1 MDCNRIIS
9 NIARSERGGQTPKTM
24 ENILTV
30 KAFDVDDETLG
41 TTIAENL
48 KTFEEAETYII
59 AHDKKMNADWLL
71 ASIRDPEHPKK
82 FEHHRYLIY
91 HSEGKVI
98 TDDVFSKMSFKELC
112 DEAAGW
118 RAISVVEFK
127 F

>member
-1 MDCNRIIS
+1 
-9 NIARSERGGQTPKTM
+9 M

-30 KAFDVDDETLG
+30 KAFDVDDETLN

-48 KTFEEAETYII
+48 KNFEEAEAYII
-59 AHDKKMNADWLL
+59 AHDKKMHADWLL
-71 ASIRDPEHPKK
+71 SSYQDPERAEEFK
-82 FEHHRYLIY
+82 HHRYLIY
-91 HSEGKVI
+91 HAEGKII
-98 TDDVFSKMSFKELC
+98 TYADSLAKMSFAELC

>member
-1 MDCNRIIS
+1 
-9 NIARSERGGQTPKTM
+9 M

-30 KAFDVDDETLG
+30 KSYDVDDETLCI
-41 TTIAENL
+41 TIAENL

-71 ASIRDPEHPKK
+71 ASLRDPEHTEEFK
-82 FEHHRYLIY
+82 HHRYVIY
-91 HSEGKVI
+91 HAEGKVAA
-98 TDDVFSKMSFKELC
+98 DDDSTKMSFEDLC

-127 F
+127 FQQ

>member
-1 MDCNRIIS
+1 
-9 NIARSERGGQTPKTM
+9 M
-24 ENILTV
+24 EKILTV

-41 TTIAENL
+41 ATIAENL

-59 AHDKKMNADWLL
+59 AHDKKIHADWLL
-71 ASIRDPEHPKK
+71 ASLRDPKRAEEFK
-82 FEHHRYLIY
+82 HHRYLIY
-91 HSEGKVI
+91 HSEGKII
-98 TDDVFSKMSFKELC
+98 TYADSLAKMSFEELC